1 MKEMDDF
8 ENLDELDELDELEQE
23 DEYEG
28 SGEEGA
34 DGKFEHKHLTVEA
47 GQKSMRIDKY
57 LSIRLPNT
65 SRNRIQSAAEGDCV
79 FVNGKPVKSSYKIK
93 PNDEISIMLAFPKRE
108 TGIIPQ
114 DIPLDV
120 VYEDDDLIIVNKQP
134 GMVVHPSFGH
144 YEGTLV
150 NALAYRFKD
159 LPMFNAET
167 FRPGLVHRIDMN
179 TSGLLVVAKTEI
191 AREGLAKQFFYHT
204 CKRAYNALVWGNMPE
219 DEGTIIGN
227 VGRNLKDRKIMDVFP
242 DGDYG
247 KEAITHWRVLER
259 LGYVNLVEC
268 RLETGRT
275 HQIRVHFKHI
285 GHPLFND
292 WEYGGDQILKG
303 TTFTKYK
310 QFVENCFKI
319 LPRQALHAKSLG
331 FIHPVTGK
339 EIYFESELPEDMTKC
354 IEKWRGYV
362 AGREDVVDN

>member
-1 MKEMDDF
+1 MKDF
-8 ENLDELDELDELEQE
+8 DEFEELEDIDELELGDDVDIVE
-23 DEYEG
+23 EN
-28 SGEEGA
+28 GE
-34 DGKFEHKHLTVEA
+34 KFEHKHLEVEP

-65 SRNRIQSAAEGDCV
+65 SRNRIQTAAEGGCV
-79 FVNGKPVKSSYKIK
+79 YVNGKVVRSSYKIK
-93 PNDEISIMLAFPKRE
+93 PNDDIKIMLSFPKRE
-108 TGIIPQ
+108 TGIVPQ
-114 DIPLDV
+114 DLPLDV
-120 VYEDDDLIIVNKQP
+120 VYEDDDLIVVNKAP

-144 YEGTLV
+144 FEGTLV

-179 TSGLLVVAKTEI
+179 TSGLLVVAKSEV
-191 AREGLAKQFFYHT
+191 AREGLANQFFYHT

-227 VGRNLKDRKIMDVFP
+227 VGRNLKNRKIMDVFP

-331 FIHPVTGK
+331 FIHPVTKK
-339 EIYFESELPEDMTKC
+339 ELYFESELPDDMTKC

-362 AGREDVVDN
+362 AGREE

>member
-1 MKEMDDF
+1 MKEFDEIEDI
-8 ENLDELDELDELEQE
+8 ELDELDILESE
-23 DEYEG
+23 DDFEE
-28 SGEEGA
+28 SGESGGE
-34 DGKFEHKHLTVEA
+34 KFEHKHLTVEA

-65 SRNRIQSAAEGDCV
+65 SRNRIQSAAEGNSV

-93 PNDEISIMLAFPKRE
+93 PNDEISIMLTFPKRE

-114 DIPLDV
+114 DIPIDV
-120 VYEDDDLIIVNKQP
+120 VYEDDDLIIVNKKP

-144 YEGTLV
+144 YDGTLV

-159 LPMFNAET
+159 LPMFNADT

-179 TSGLLVVAKTEI
+179 TSGLLVVAKSEI

-204 CKRAYNALVWGNMPE
+204 CRRAYNALVWGNMPE
-219 DEGTIIGN
+219 NEGTIIGN

-242 DGDYG
+242 NGDYG

-331 FIHPVTGK
+331 FVHPVTGK
-339 EIYFESELPEDMTKC
+339 EIYFESELPEDMTNC
-354 IEKWRGYV
+354 IAKWRNYI
-362 AGREDVVDN
+362 AGREDMSE

>member
-1 MKEMDDF
+1 MAEIDEFDDIDLINDF
-8 ENLDELDELDELEQE
+8 DDDIASEEIDC
-23 DEYEG
+23 G
-28 SGEEGA
+28 GE
-34 DGKFEHKHLTVEA
+34 KYEHKHLTVEL
-47 GQKSMRIDKY
+47 GQKQMRIDKY

-65 SRNRIQSAAEGDCV
+65 SRNRIQNATESGCV
-79 FVNGKPVKSSYKIK
+79 FVNEKPVRSSYKIK
-93 PNDEISIMLAFPKRE
+93 PNDEISIKLSFPKRE

-114 DIPLDV
+114 DLPLNV

-144 YEGTLV
+144 FDGTLV

-159 LPMFNAET
+159 LPMFNEET

-204 CKRAYNALVWGNMPE
+204 CRRAYNALVWGNMPE

-242 DGDYG
+242 NGDYG

-331 FIHPVTGK
+331 FVHPVTGK
-339 EIYFESELPEDMTKC
+339 EIYFESDLPEDMTNC
-354 IEKWRGYV
+354 INKWRNYI
-362 AGREDVVDN
+362 AGRENYTD